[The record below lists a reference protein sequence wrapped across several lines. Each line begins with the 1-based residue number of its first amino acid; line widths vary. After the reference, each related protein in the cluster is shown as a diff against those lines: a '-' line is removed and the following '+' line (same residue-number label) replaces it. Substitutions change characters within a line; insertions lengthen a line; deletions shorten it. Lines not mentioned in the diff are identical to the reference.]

1 VAEPIIEYTTY
12 AEVRSAL
19 GVSDEELE
27 DSTLAL
33 DMYALALNAALKRI
47 SAALPADYATIE
59 AKDAPTRSIAEQDVF
74 DAVRLFSV
82 YQIAA
87 ELTGLPLFSPKQ
99 VTDGKAGFSRYADSP
114 YKEAIKQVRQKLD
127 LYQTSLMSVYASFKS
142 SSTPATRI
150 WMGGAPRLPTP
161 SLAPDAAFRG
171 SQVLR

>member
-33 DMYALALNAALKRI
+33 NMYALALDAALKRI
-47 SAALPADYATIE
+47 SATLPADYGVIE
-59 AKDAPTRSIAEQDVF
+59 AKDATARSTAEQNVF

-127 LYQTSLMSVYASFKS
+127 LYQNSLMSVYASFKS
-142 SSTPATRI
+142 SSTPATRV
-150 WMGGAPRLPTP
+150 WMGGGTPTTDP
-161 SLAPDAAFRG
+161 
-171 SQVLR
+171 VLGT